1 MKRPEISL
9 AEESGTLPLG
19 GSDPTEALPGA
30 PGPRL
35 ILGRYRLERRLGAG
49 GFGVVWLAWDEKLE
63 REVAVKA
70 IPLENGGEQRVERE
84 ARAAARLNHPGI
96 VGIYELAHDEHDVYL
111 VSELVRGRTLAE
123 LMRAGAVA
131 DRDVA
136 RIGMALCDA
145 LDHAHQRGV
154 IHRDVKPQNVMVV
167 ADPAAGAGFAKLAD
181 FGVAHVASGE
191 ALTRTGDVV
200 GTLAY
205 MAPEQAEGARTTPA
219 SDVYSLALTLY
230 EAWTG
235 SNPVRAGGPAATAR
249 RLGRPLP
256 SLAATRRDLPL
267 ELCDAV
273 DDALDIDPA
282 RRPPP
287 AGLRAELAAA
297 EPKLDDEG
305 GLVEP
310 ATLRRV
316 GLPTT
321 EGRRTGIT
329 RLLFGSGTPPAAAAA
344 ADGVVGGPWPQDG
357 RGGGP
362 HDGSRFGAAS
372 AAEGQPP
379 GRFRRFF
386 GAGAAQPSRGLLGR
400 PSPFADARPTVA
412 ARLLGRAG
420 AGLLAGGI
428 VLGAI
433 GSLGPEPA
441 FSPAA
446 AAAAAALAV
455 ALLPR
460 IGWLLVAAGLC
471 AWLVS
476 PDADRQGTA
485 LVLAAAAAPIPFLLP
500 RAGLLWSVPVLA
512 PLLGTVALAPV
523 FVGIAALAPTPWR
536 RAGLAAAGFVWLA
549 VGEVVTGEA
558 LLFGVPDGALPRG
571 DWEGSISAAA
581 SDALGPLVSSPALV
595 PAAAWAAFAVL
606 LPLVIRGRWLGVD
619 LVGAGLWAAGLIVAH
634 IALGDMLAATT
645 ALDEARGMVAG
656 SVGAALVALAVSQIA
671 APAEGWRAQPAR
683 AA

>member
-9 AEESGTLPLG
+9 TEEPGTLPLG

-70 IPLENGGEQRVERE
+70 SPLENGGGERVERE

-123 LMRAGAVA
+123 LLRAGAVA

-219 SDVYSLALTLY
+219 SDVYSLALSLY

-267 ELCDAV
+267 ELCDAI
-273 DDALDIDPA
+273 DDALDIDPT
-282 RRPPP
+282 RRPAPTH
-287 AGLRAELAAA
+287 LRADLAAA
-297 EPKLDDEG
+297 EPELDDEG

-329 RLLFGSGTPPAAAAA
+329 RLLFGSGGGVA
-344 ADGVVGGPWPQDG
+344 ADAPPLIHRSESWNG
-357 RGGGP
+357 RG
-362 HDGSRFGAAS
+362 S
-372 AAEGQPP
+372 APARPT
-379 GRFRRFF
+379 GRLRRFF
-386 GAGAAQPSRGLLGR
+386 GSGSQQPASGILGR

-412 ARLLGRAG
+412 ARLLSRAA
-420 AGLLAGGI
+420 AGLFAGGI

-433 GSLGPEPA
+433 ESLGPEPA
-441 FSPAA
+441 FSAIAA
-446 AAAAAALAV
+446 AAAVAVAV

-460 IGWLLVAAGLC
+460 IGWLLAAAGLC
-471 AWLVS
+471 AWFVG

-485 LVLAAAAAPIPFLLP
+485 LVLAAAAAPIPLLLP

-536 RAGLAAAGFVWLA
+536 RAGLAAAGFIWLA
-549 VGEVVTGEA
+549 IGEVVTGES
-558 LLFGVPDGALPRG
+558 LLFGVPDGVLPRG

-581 SDALGPLVSSPALV
+581 SDALSPLASGPALA
-595 PAAAWAAFAVL
+595 PAAVWAAFAVL
-606 LPLVIRGRWLGVD
+606 LPFVVRGRWLAVD
-619 LVGAGLWAAGLIVAH
+619 LLGAGLWAVGLVVAH
-634 IALGDMLAATT
+634 AALGDMLAATT
-645 ALDEARGMVAG
+645 ALDEARGLVAG
-656 SVGAALVALAVSQIA
+656 SVGAALVVLAVSQIA
-671 APAEGWRAQPAR
+671 TPAEAWRAQPVSTA
-683 AA
+683 